1 MSTSANPNKAVY
13 RAHVPTSALA
23 KSVAFDDLMMHV
35 TLMDGRVI
43 STPLTWFP
51 LLHAATLEQREKY
64 EVCGGGISLH
74 WPEIDEDL
82 SIAGMMAGAD
92 LRSL

>member
-1 MSTSANPNKAVY
+1 MSTSVNPNKAAL
-13 RAHVPTSALA
+13 RAHVPNSALA
-23 KSVAFDDLMMHV
+23 KSVSFDDFMMHV
-35 TLMDGRVI
+35 TLSDGRII

-51 LLHAATLEQREKY
+51 LLHTATPEQRKKY
-64 EVCGGGISLH
+64 EISGGGISLH

-92 LRSL
+92 RRSL

>member
-1 MSTSANPNKAVY
+1 MSTSANPNKTTY
-13 RAHVPTSALA
+13 RAHVPASALA
-23 KSVAFDDLMMHV
+23 KSATFDDVMMHV

-51 LLHAATLEQREKY
+51 LLYAATPRQREKY
-64 EVCGGGISLH
+64 EICGGGISLH

-92 LRSL
+92 VQSL